1 MFRKRYSKLTVLL
14 LAVITLSVVF
24 LPGQVEAKQPKHVI
38 FLIGDGMG
46 NAHATLTEYYM
57 QDKLNDKDY
66 KLNLHKLDETAV
78 TTTYGADTLVPGSA
92 QTATA
97 LASGVLTNRNYVGV
111 NTNKE
116 EVTTVMER
124 AEANGWG
131 TGLVSTA
138 RITHATPAAFASHV
152 PHRDMENT
160 IIEHYLKNN
169 IDVVMGGGYRHLVPK
184 SNPVSRRED
193 NKDMFEEFAKAGYNV
208 FEGSE
213 DLTEFREFK
222 PEGEEKLLASFTPSH
237 MSYELDRDK
246 DEEPSIAEMT
256 QKSIEILDK
265 RERFFLMVEGGRIDH
280 AAHANDPA
288 GVVHDTLAFD
298 KAVKAAY
305 DFYKKHPENT
315 LIIVGAD
322 HETGG
327 LGLNSSEGLEYEYYV
342 SLDEL
347 TKQKATIE
355 GGINYTGNK
364 EALYENLAT
373 NFGLKDLTKKEKNM
387 LEKAIK
393 IQDEKGSSAAVQNYW
408 PQATWIS
415 PVQATVAHIVS
426 ERAHLGWNTSAHT
439 GSVVKMAAHGVGA
452 DAYNGVIDNTDVG
465 NITADVLGFT
475 LNGEKLAPKK
485 KNKNKGF
492 FGNLFGAK

>member
-1 MFRKRYSKLTVLL
+1 MFKKQNSKLFIVL

-24 LPGQVEAKQPKHVI
+24 LPGRVEAQQPKHVI

-46 NAHATLTEYYM
+46 NPHATLAEYYM
-57 QDKLNDKDY
+57 KDKLDNLDY
-66 KLNLHKLDETAV
+66 KLTLHKLDQAAV

-97 LASGVLTNRNYVGV
+97 LSAGVLTNRNYVGV
-111 NTNKE
+111 NTKKE
-116 EVTTVMER
+116 KVTTVMEQ
-124 AEANGWG
+124 AEAHGWG

-160 IIEHYLKNN
+160 IIEHYLKNE
-169 IDVVMGGGYRHLVPK
+169 IDVVMGGGTRHLLPQ
-184 SNPVSRRED
+184 SASGSRRED
-193 NKDMFEEFAKAGYNV
+193 NKNMFNEFAKAGYEV
-208 FEGSE
+208 FEGSK
-213 DLTEFREFK
+213 DLAEFREFK
-222 PEGEEKLLASFTPSH
+222 AEGKDRVLATFTSSH

-256 QKSIEILDK
+256 KKSLEILEKRDK
-265 RERFFLMVEGGRIDH
+265 FFLMVEGGRIDH

-298 KAVKAAY
+298 KAVKVAY
-305 DFYKKHPENT
+305 DFYKKHPEDT

-342 SLDEL
+342 NLKAL
-347 TKQKATIE
+347 RAQKDTIE
-355 GGINYTGNK
+355 GGKKYTGDR
-364 EALYENLAT
+364 EAYYDYIAS
-373 NFGLKDLTKKEKNM
+373 NFGLNELTKREKS
-387 LEKAIK
+387 LFEKAMD
-393 IQDEKGSSAAVQNYW
+393 IQDKKGSGAAVQNYW

-415 PVQATVAHIVS
+415 PVQSTLAYVIS
-426 ERAHLGWNTSAHT
+426 DRAHLGWNTSAHT
-439 GSVVKMAAHGVGA
+439 GSVVKVAAHGA
-452 DAYNGVIDNTDVG
+452 EAESYNGVMDNTDIAK
-465 NITADVLGFT
+465 ITAGILDFD
-475 LNGEKLAPKK
+475 LNVKTAKPKK
-485 KNKNKGF
+485 EDDGGF
-492 FGNLFGAK
+492 FESLFGAK